1 MRILVSAASR
11 YGSTAEM
18 AEAIG
23 ERLVTH
29 GHDVLVRA
37 PEAVDSL
44 EGIDAV
50 VLASGVYAGRWLR
63 PARSFIKRMAAD
75 LRERPVWLMSS
86 GPVGDTAD
94 TSPEPLDI
102 TKMIKR
108 TQAHG
113 HVVLPGRMDRAN
125 LHLPD
130 RAIIAALRVPD
141 GDFRDWDAVRA
152 FADQVHEELKAEAAA

>member
-1 MRILVSAASR
+1 
-11 YGSTAEM
+11 M
-18 AEAIG
+18 ADAIG
-23 ERLVTH
+23 ERLGSY
-29 GHDVLVRA
+29 GHDVAVRA
-37 PEAVDSL
+37 PESVDSL
-44 EGIDAV
+44 EGFDAV

-63 PARSFIKRMAAD
+63 PARSFIKRLAAQ

-94 TSPEPLDI
+94 TSPEPLDVA
-102 TKMIKR
+102 KMLER
-108 TQAHG
+108 TQARG

-152 FADQVHEELKAEAAA
+152 FADQVHDELKTGAAA